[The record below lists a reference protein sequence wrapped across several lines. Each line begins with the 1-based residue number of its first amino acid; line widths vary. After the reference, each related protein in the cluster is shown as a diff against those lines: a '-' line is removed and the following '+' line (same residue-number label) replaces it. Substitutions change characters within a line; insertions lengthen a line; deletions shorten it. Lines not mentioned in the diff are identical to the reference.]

1 MHREEVANG
10 SEQKMKLALDQ
21 NFQIIKLIEQNTELT
36 KLAKEM
42 SVRIEKLTNDVH
54 GKVILESKTS

>member
-10 SEQKMKLALDQ
+10 SEQKMKLALEQ

-36 KLAKEM
+36 KLVKEM

-54 GKVILESKTS
+54 GKVILESKPS